1 MDELVAG
8 PGSRDRQTVTPDGR
22 STQTSIDGLIL
33 RKPVNHVDHRGNVF
47 EIYDGNLDTWPDP
60 VVWVY
65 SDIVFPG
72 QIKGWARHEVKVDRY
87 SLITGTLVM
96 LLWDGRPGSP
106 TEGVHQ
112 CVTLSPMGN
121 RQIQIPVGVWH
132 LLFAGTHEEVHFVN
146 MPTQPYHHE
155 HPDRIL
161 LPWDSDEIPVNVR
174 EYLPKF

>member
-1 MDELVAG
+1 MSEPLAG
-8 PGSRDRQTVTPDGR
+8 PGKRDKQTVTPDGR
-22 STQTSIDGLIL
+22 ATTTTIDGVIL

-47 EIYDGNLDTWPDP
+47 EIYDGNLGTWPDP
-60 VVWVY
+60 IVWVY

-96 LLWDGRPGSP
+96 LLWDGRPGSL
-106 TEGVHQ
+106 TEGKHQ
-112 CVTLSPMGN
+112 CATLSPLGN

-132 LLFAGTHEEVHFVN
+132 LLFAAGNEDVHFVN
-146 MPTQPYHHE
+146 MPTEPYHHE

-161 LPWDSDEIPVNVR
+161 LPWDSDEIPVDVR
-174 EYLPKF
+174 HYLPKF